1 MSNWVRRWNILLYLS
16 CYGPVIVKRLMDKL
30 EGRIVQFVKISHIC
44 HSAFLLRADE
54 ALMAVITSHRGSGH
68 SQNML
73 LI

>member
-16 CYGPVIVKRLMDKL
+16 CYGPVIVKRLMDEF
-30 EGRIVQFVKISHIC
+30 EGRIGQFVKISHIC

-54 ALMAVITSHRGSGH
+54 ALMAVITSHRGSSH

>member
-1 MSNWVRRWNILLYLS
+1 M
-16 CYGPVIVKRLMDKL
+16 IVKRLMDKF

-54 ALMAVITSHRGSGH
+54 ALMAVITSHRGSSH